1 MHLSKVK
8 LLVVCALT
16 ICGGL
21 QAAVYNLDFSQTS
34 PNGIWNGSDQN
45 WGYSLGGPVPSILTI
60 TAKTKLDPTD
70 DPLFVTGK
78 AGTIF
83 WGNLGNLDAGID
95 CKNDV
100 RACVGLGVQSDF
112 GVDKNGNP
120 TPPSGSKGIS
130 GDGGDDDEALVF
142 TFSNPPG
149 VDSGSVM
156 LKLIGLN
163 SLSTDNMDNNDV
175 VSLYFEFTPIESPS
189 DTIITP
195 YQFSASQGVATV
207 NFATLAGVPGHTF
220 GSFAVRATEGHFGVG
235 GIAFDPV
242 PEPGF
247 YGLLAAGI
255 AGLYLVRRRRF
266 RKNVA

>member
-1 MHLSKVK
+1 L
-8 LLVVCALT
+8 
-16 ICGGL
+16 
-21 QAAVYNLDFSQTS
+21 N
-34 PNGIWNGSDQN
+34 
-45 WGYSLGGPVPSILTI
+45 
-60 TAKTKLDPTD
+60 
-70 DPLFVTGK
+70 
-78 AGTIF
+78 
-83 WGNLGNLDAGID
+83 AGID
-95 CKNDV
+95 CKKDV
-100 RACVGLGVQSDF
+100 PACVGLGVQTAP

-130 GDGGDDDEALVF
+130 GDGGDADEALVF

-156 LKLIGLN
+156 LTLIGLN
-163 SLSTDNMDNNDV
+163 DTGMNNDV

-195 YQFSASQGVATV
+195 YQFSASQGMATV